1 MICIRF
7 ELPAMRSYVQDKL
20 MSEVRARWAG
30 ARVNR
35 ARGEQGARK
44 TLRVARISCADGGCT
59 HAPACCALLHP
70 LFNTGCDQ
78 RELRIPALLKV

>member
-44 TLRVARISCADGGCT
+44 TLWVAPISCANSAVDARMRLLAARSSILHSGC
-59 HAPACCALLHP
+59 
-70 LFNTGCDQ
+70 GQ
-78 RELRIPALLKV
+78 RELQIFALLKV